1 MHALNAQVHW
11 DAGGQVGVMQRIA
24 TGAGPGG
31 ASPEPGPVAELH
43 AHLAIL
49 PMLRVGPYLS
59 HDIAPLAGG
68 RPSRQVTEAGLR
80 AKLSPPILS
89 APWQTWG
96 FLGVGYA
103 RAYEPSHTFAFPE
116 PAELAVPGGGV
127 VPGQGGGLLE
137 ARVGLGLGY
146 RLGRDWEPFLEL
158 GGRVGLLFA
167 GSLYERG
174 ACGCGEPYA
183 GKDSFALSLSLGLSL
198 NQ

>member
-1 MHALNAQVHW
+1 VHALHAQLHW
-11 DAGGQVGVMQRIA
+11 DAGGQIGVMQRIA
-24 TGAGPGG
+24 TGADPGG
-31 ASPEPGPVAELH
+31 ASPEPGPVGELH

-49 PMLRVGPYLS
+49 PMLRVGPYLA
-59 HDIAPLAGG
+59 HDIAPLAGAP
-68 RPSRQVTEAGLR
+68 PSRQMTEAGLR

-89 APWQTWG
+89 GPWQTWG

-103 RAYEPSHTFAFPE
+103 RAYEPSHTFASPE
-116 PAELAVPGGGV
+116 PPALTAPGGG

-146 RLGRDWEPFLEL
+146 RLSRNWEPFLEL

>member
-1 MHALNAQVHW
+1 
-11 DAGGQVGVMQRIA
+11 MQRIA
-24 TGAGPGG
+24 TGGDPGG
-31 ASPEPGPVAELH
+31 ASREPGPVAELH

-68 RPSRQVTEAGLR
+68 PPSRQMTEAGLR
-80 AKLSPPILS
+80 AKLAPPILS
-89 APWQTWG
+89 APWQTWA

-103 RAYEPSHTFAFPE
+103 RAYEPSHTFETTYPDG
-116 PAELAVPGGGV
+116 LAGPGGV

-146 RLGRDWEPFLEL
+146 RVSRDWEPFLEL